1 MISKIKNIFLISTL
15 LGVFLFSQSAQAQ
28 YSDYN
33 SCLGQIGDPNEC
45 CKLFTTNPTC
55 AEASQFVSYQ
65 SCMSWTGDKTL
76 CCHDFPEN
84 QACQSILTPSDTLT
98 PPELNDTD
106 GDVRNIPGLSET
118 IAPIQNSPNGGGSLS
133 CPSGTTL
140 QNGLCVPQG
149 GPTGGFANSKTL
161 MGLLTE
167 ILKYLLYLAG
177 AIAVL
182 FIVIGGFQYITS
194 AGNEEQAEKG
204 KNTLVNAIIGL
215 VVIIMSYA
223 IIQVIANAVTK
234 TPGT

>member
-15 LGVFLFSQSAQAQ
+15 LGVFLFSQIANAQT
-28 YSDYN
+28 YSSYDA
-33 SCLGQIGDPNEC
+33 CLQDVFSNGKNEAEC
-45 CKLFTTNPTC
+45 CKQFPNSCPQGFVPT
-55 AEASQFVSYQ
+55 ERTDTSQ
-65 SCMSWTGDKTL
+65 
-76 CCHDFPEN
+76 
-84 QACQSILTPSDTLT
+84 
-98 PPELNDTD
+98 
-106 GDVRNIPGLSET
+106 
-118 IAPIQNSPNGGGSLS
+118 QNLDSPNGGGSLS

-204 KNTLVNAIIGL
+204 RNTLVNAIIGL